1 MINFFRKT
9 RKKLA
14 DENRFVKYWRYAL
27 GEILLVVIGILIALQ
42 INNWN
47 EDKKARA
54 TELYVLQE
62 ILNNLNEDAVI
73 LDDIIL
79 HRTQTKLAIANMQNY
94 LNYQT
99 IDKDTLERDLVNFLT
114 FERYFPIN
122 HAYEVLK
129 SKGLRLTNNALT
141 TKISRYYDYEQKKMN
156 SSIVDIETAMIRIFS
171 DATSILPFITSISLN
186 QKVTISDAND
196 PEFKQKL
203 YRELVAFKDNNGGTL
218 SKLLQFHEINISLR
232 NAIQSELNQLQ
243 NKSND

>member
-1 MINFFRKT
+1 MINFFRKA

-14 DENRFVKYWRYAL
+14 DENRFIKYWRYAI
-27 GEILLVVIGILIALQ
+27 GEIVLVVIGILIALQ

-94 LNYQT
+94 LNHQT

>member
-1 MINFFRKT
+1 MINFYRKT

-14 DENRFVKYWRYAL
+14 DENRFIKYWRYAI
-27 GEILLVVIGILIALQ
+27 GEIVLVVIGILIALQ

-94 LNYQT
+94 LNHQT

>member
-94 LNYQT
+94 LNHQT

>member
-1 MINFFRKT
+1 MINFYRKT
-9 RKKLA
+9 RKKFA
-14 DENRFVKYWRYAL
+14 DENRFIKYWRYAI
-27 GEILLVVIGILIALQ
+27 GEIVLVVIGILIALQ

-94 LNYQT
+94 LNHQT

>member
-1 MINFFRKT
+1 MIQFFRNT
-9 RKKLA
+9 RQKLA
-14 DENRFVKYWRYAL
+14 ADNNTKKYLRYAI
-27 GEILLVVIGILIALQ
+27 GEIILVVIGILIALQ

-73 LDDIIL
+73 LNDIIL
-79 HRTQTKLAIANMQNY
+79 HRTQAKFAIANMQNY
-94 LNYQT
+94 LNHQT

-156 SSIVDIETAMIRIFS
+156 SSIVDIEVAMLRIFT
-171 DATSILPFITSISLN
+171 DATSILPFITSLSLN
-186 QKVTISDAND
+186 EKVTIADVND
-196 PEFKQKL
+196 PEFKRKL

-232 NAIQSELNQLQ
+232 DAIQSELNQLQ